1 MNYKN
6 LLDFQLFGN
15 TGQDYLITFVVL
27 VVFVALLKIFQII
40 VLKKLENIAKKTKTD
55 LDDVLIG
62 IVEKIKPPV
71 YSFVA
76 LYGALQF
83 LTLGE
88 VVEKIINGLLILV
101 VVYQIINALQEFI
114 NFAVRKLSSEDKK
127 VSSSVVSSISIM
139 AKTVLWSFAVLLI
152 LSNWGINISSLVA
165 GLGIGGIA
173 IALAV
178 QKILSDVFSSFSIFV
193 DKPFE
198 EGDFIAVGQDMG
210 VVQKIGIK
218 TTRIKSLQGE
228 ELIISNQELTTERV
242 KNFKRM
248 KERRIVFTIGV
259 CYETPVEKLKKIPEM
274 MKDIIEKEE
283 LARFDRTHFK
293 TYGDFSLNYEMVYYV
308 TSREYLKYVNTQ
320 QSINFAL
327 KEKFEKEGIEFAYP
341 TQTIFV
347 KK

>member
-1 MNYKN
+1 MNLNN
-6 LLDFQLFGN
+6 LLNISLFGN
-15 TGQDYLITFVVL
+15 TGKDYLVAFVML
-27 VVFVALLKIFQII
+27 IVFVAILKMFQLTI
-40 VLKKLENIAKKTKTD
+40 LKRLKSVAKVTKTD

-62 IVEKIKPPV
+62 MVEKIKPPV
-71 YSFVA
+71 YSFIA

-88 VVEKIINGLLILV
+88 VVQKIVNGLLILV
-101 VVYQIINALQEFI
+101 VVYQIINALQEFV
-114 NFAVRKLSSEDKK
+114 NFAVRKLSSEDRK

-139 AKTVLWSFAVLLI
+139 AKTVLWSFAILLI

-198 EGDFIAVGQDMG
+198 EGDFIIVGQDMG
-210 VVQKIGIK
+210 TVQKIGIK
-218 TTRIKSLQGE
+218 TTRIKTLQGE
-228 ELIISNQELTTERV
+228 ELVISNQELTTERV
-242 KNFKRM
+242 RNFKRM
-248 KERRIVFTIGV
+248 KERRVSFTIGV
-259 CYETPVEKLKKIPEM
+259 TYETTLTKLQNIPNM
-274 MKDIIEKEE
+274 IKDIVESQET
-283 LARFDRTHFK
+283 ARFDRAHFK
-293 TYGDFSLNYEMVYYV
+293 EYGDFSLNYEIVYYV
-308 TSREYLKYVNTQ
+308 KSKDYLVYMNTQ
-320 QSINFAL
+320 QAINFAL
-327 KEKFEKEGIEFAYP
+327 NERFVKEGIEFAYP

>member
-1 MNYKN
+1 M
-6 LLDFQLFGN
+6 
-15 TGQDYLITFVVL
+15 LI
-27 VVFVALLKIFQII
+27 VFVAILKMFQLTI
-40 VLKKLENIAKKTKTD
+40 LKRLKSVAKVTKTD

-62 IVEKIKPPV
+62 MVEKIKPPV
-71 YSFVA
+71 YSFIA

-88 VVEKIINGLLILV
+88 VVQKIVNGLLILV
-101 VVYQIINALQEFI
+101 VVYQIINALQEFV
-114 NFAVRKLSSEDKK
+114 NFAVRKLSSEDRK

-139 AKTVLWSFAVLLI
+139 AKTVLWSFAILLI

-198 EGDFIAVGQDMG
+198 EGNFIIVGQDMG
-210 VVQKIGIK
+210 TVQKIGIK
-218 TTRIKSLQGE
+218 TTRIKTLQGE
-228 ELIISNQELTTERV
+228 ELVISNQELTTERV
-242 KNFKRM
+242 RNFKRM
-248 KERRIVFTIGV
+248 KERRVSFTIGV
-259 CYETPVEKLKKIPEM
+259 TYETTLTKLQNIPNM
-274 MKDIIEKEE
+274 IKDIVESQET
-283 LARFDRTHFK
+283 ARFDRAHFK
-293 TYGDFSLNYEMVYYV
+293 EYGDFSLNYEIVYYV
-308 TSREYLKYVNTQ
+308 KSKDYLVYMNTQ
-320 QSINFAL
+320 QAINFAL
-327 KEKFEKEGIEFAYP
+327 NERFVKEGIEFAYP

>member
-1 MNYKN
+1 MDYNN
-6 LLDFQLFGN
+6 LLSFQVFGN
-15 TGQDYLITFVVL
+15 TGKDYLVAFIILVIFVT
-27 VVFVALLKIFQII
+27 LLKVFQIVI
-40 VLKKLENIAKKTKTD
+40 LKKLENIVKKTKTD
-55 LDDVLIG
+55 LDDVLIA
-62 IVEKIKPPV
+62 IVERIKPPV
-71 YSFVA
+71 YSFIA
-76 LYGALQF
+76 LYGAFQF
-83 LTLGE
+83 LTLSDI
-88 VVEKIINGLLILV
+88 VEKIIDGLLILV
-101 VVYQIINALQEFI
+101 VVYQIINTLQEFV

-248 KERRIVFTIGV
+248 KERRIVFTIGI
-259 CYETPVEKLKKIPEM
+259 CYETPTEKMKKIPE
-274 MKDIIEKEE
+274 IIKEIVEKEE
-283 LARFDRTHFK
+283 FARFDRAHFK
-293 TYGDFSLNYEMVYYV
+293 TYGDFSLNYEIVYFV

-320 QSINFAL
+320 QSINLAL
-327 KEKFEKEGIEFAYP
+327 KESFEKEGIEFAYP

>member
-1 MNYKN
+1 MTYKN
-6 LLDFQLFGN
+6 LLNFQLFGN
-15 TGQDYLITFVVL
+15 TGKDYLIAFLVL
-27 VVFVALLKIFQII
+27 IVFVALLKLFQLVI
-40 VLKKLENIAKKTKTD
+40 LKKLEKAAKKTKTD
-55 LDDVLIG
+55 LDDVLIN
-62 IVEKIKPPV
+62 IVERIRPPV

-83 LTLGE
+83 LVLGQ

-101 VVYQIINALQEFI
+101 IVYQIINALQEFI
-114 NFAVRKLSSEDKK
+114 NFAVKKLSSEDKK

-139 AKTVLWSFAVLLI
+139 AKTVLWSFAILLI

-198 EGDFIAVGQDMG
+198 EGDLIMVGEDKG

-259 CYETPVEKLKKIPEM
+259 CYETSLQKIKEIPQMIKE
-274 MKDIIEKEE
+274 IIEKEE
-283 LARFDRTHFK
+283 FARFDRAHFK
-293 TYGDFSLNYEMVYYV
+293 TYGDFSLNYEIVYYV
-308 TSREYLKYVNTQ
+308 ASREYVKYVNTQ

-327 KEKFEKEGIEFAYP
+327 KEKFEEEGIEFAYP